1 MRKVNRYVL
10 IRLTIFFILVTT
22 FLGWGWHISNSS
34 STEAAEILT
43 NIYRQG
49 NYVEAIIWFIFAL
62 SFLIV
67 AQQNSGKIRKQRY
80 LVSINFAL
88 FGISDI
94 VEVQTGAWW
103 QPWWLFLWKSGC
115 VFIMVWLL
123 FIYLVNK
130 VNS

>member
-34 STEAAEILT
+34 STEVAEILT

-49 NYVEAIIWFIFAL
+49 NYIEAIIWFIFAL
-62 SFLIV
+62 GFLIV
-67 AQQNSGKIRKQRY
+67 AGQNSSKITKQHY
-80 LVSINFAL
+80 LASINFFL

-103 QPWWLFLWKSGC
+103 HPWWLFLWKSGC
-115 VFIMVWLL
+115 IFMMLWLL
-123 FIYLVNK
+123 FIHLSTQQN
-130 VNS
+130 